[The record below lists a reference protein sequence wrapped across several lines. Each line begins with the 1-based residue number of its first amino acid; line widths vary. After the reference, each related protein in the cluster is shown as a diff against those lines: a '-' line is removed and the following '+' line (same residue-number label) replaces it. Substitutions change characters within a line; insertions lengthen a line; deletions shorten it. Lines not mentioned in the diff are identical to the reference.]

1 MKITKCLALLFAVAT
16 LSSLTACKK
25 AAEPETM
32 PPTQTVPSETT
43 PVEFYEF
50 INKTGLEELPSYL
63 VLGIGGTGTVPVADT
78 AGNPLTWSSA
88 DTEIASVDASGL
100 VCGLAE
106 GETSLDAVV
115 NGMSTKVLAFVTED
129 PENFLRVE
137 VASIRIP
144 VGLVSEVPGVYW
156 GKKPLIWV
164 SYDLSI
170 VDFPEDGV
178 FRALREGT
186 TKIAVGTEKD
196 YKYINVI
203 VKSADGDDSAT
214 VPMDQ
219 SADETTAPT
228 TGQPDT
234 PAATTKPVDTPT
246 TSTNP
251 TKPTGSNTP
260 TNPTTSTSPTTTTNP
275 TSPTNPT
282 KPTNPTSPTNPTK
295 PTNPTTTEPTK
306 PSATLKI
313 TTSNF
318 TLEVGGSKTVSYS
331 YTGNKSLT
339 WSSSNSKVATVSNG
353 TVKAVSAGNAV
364 ITVSDGSLKS
374 SVSVTVKA
382 QEIKPTE
389 PAASL
394 KITSGNFTLEV
405 GSSKKVSCSYTGNKS
420 LSWSSSNTNV
430 ATVSNGTVKATGA
443 GTAVITVTDGNLNA
457 QITVTVNAPKPAATL
472 KITTGNLTMNVGD
485 SKSISYSYTGNKS
498 LSWSSSNTNAAS
510 VTGGTVKAAGAGTA
524 VITVTDGSLN
534 AQITVTVN
542 APKPVAKLE
551 LSTTSITMYVGETKT
566 IGYTYTGTG
575 MIRFETDFGR
585 VSVDSNGNVTALS
598 VGTDYVY
605 VTDGSM
611 EKCCTIDV
619 KDKETVPTATNIDFD
634 SATGSLGGTYYVG
647 NSLSFVA
654 VVMPSKVDRHVSV
667 SSSNNGVAT
676 VSANHAYGANT
687 VYINF
692 VGEGSVTIT
701 VTSADGCASKSLSFE
716 VKTYEPEIPAN
727 ELTPEQYAR
736 AVVNAMVAAGL
747 EEASGLGG
755 WNLVNVPEG
764 ELTNADAYSLGTNFA
779 ANLYAVGCT
788 QCNCVYIGKDGNN
801 YQFYI
806 QF

>member
-203 VKSADGDDSAT
+203 VKSTDGDDSAT

-219 SADETTAPT
+219 SVDETTAPT

-430 ATVSNGTVKATGA
+430 ANRT
-443 GTAVITVTDGNLNA
+443 
-457 QITVTVNAPKPAATL
+457 
-472 KITTGNLTMNVGD
+472 
-485 SKSISYSYTGNKS
+485 
-498 LSWSSSNTNAAS
+498 
-510 VTGGTVKAAGAGTA
+510 
-524 VITVTDGSLN
+524 
-534 AQITVTVN
+534 
-542 APKPVAKLE
+542 
-551 LSTTSITMYVGETKT
+551 
-566 IGYTYTGTG
+566 
-575 MIRFETDFGR
+575 R
-585 VSVDSNGNVTALS
+585 
-598 VGTDYVY
+598 
-605 VTDGSM
+605 
-611 EKCCTIDV
+611 
-619 KDKETVPTATNIDFD
+619 
-634 SATGSLGGTYYVG
+634 
-647 NSLSFVA
+647 
-654 VVMPSKVDRHVSV
+654 
-667 SSSNNGVAT
+667 
-676 VSANHAYGANT
+676 
-687 VYINF
+687 
-692 VGEGSVTIT
+692 
-701 VTSADGCASKSLSFE
+701 
-716 VKTYEPEIPAN
+716 
-727 ELTPEQYAR
+727 
-736 AVVNAMVAAGL
+736 
-747 EEASGLGG
+747 
-755 WNLVNVPEG
+755 
-764 ELTNADAYSLGTNFA
+764 
-779 ANLYAVGCT
+779 
-788 QCNCVYIGKDGNN
+788 
-801 YQFYI
+801 
-806 QF
+806 

>member
-196 YKYINVI
+196 YKYIDVI

-219 SADETTAPT
+219 SVDETTAPT

-318 TLEVGGSKTVSYS
+318 TLEVGGSKAVSYS

-405 GSSKKVSCSYTGNKS
+405 GSSKKVSCSYTGSKS

-430 ATVSNGTVKATGA
+430 ATVSNGTVKAT
-443 GTAVITVTDGNLNA
+443 
-457 QITVTVNAPKPAATL
+457 
-472 KITTGNLTMNVGD
+472 
-485 SKSISYSYTGNKS
+485 
-498 LSWSSSNTNAAS
+498 
-510 VTGGTVKAAGAGTA
+510 GAGTA

-575 MIRFETDFGR
+575 TIRFETDFGR

-605 VTDGSM
+605 VTDGSL

-619 KDKETVPTATNIDFD
+619 KDKETVSTATNIKLDC
-634 SATGSLGGTYYVG
+634 ATGPLGGTYYVG

-654 VVMPSKVDRHVSV
+654 DVTPSKADRHVSV

-676 VSANHAYGANT
+676 VSANHAYGSNT

-701 VTSADGCASKSLSFE
+701 VTSADGCASNSLSFE

-736 AVVNAMVAAGL
+736 AVVNAMVAAGM

-764 ELTNADAYSLGTNFA
+764 ELTNDSAYSLGTNFA
-779 ANLYAVGCT
+779 SNLYAVGCT
-788 QCNCVYIGKDGNN
+788 QCNCVYIGKDGNK

>member
-196 YKYINVI
+196 YKYIDVI

-219 SADETTAPT
+219 SVDETTAPT

-405 GSSKKVSCSYTGNKS
+405 GSSKKVSCSYTGSKS
-420 LSWSSSNTNV
+420 LTWTSSNTNV
-430 ATVSNGTVKATGA
+430 ATVSNGTVKAVGA
-443 GTAVITVTDGNLNA
+443 GNAIITVSDGSLNS
-457 QITVTVNAPKPAATL
+457 QVSVTVNAPKPAATL

-498 LSWSSSNTNAAS
+498 LSWSSSNTNVAT

-575 MIRFETDFGR
+575 TIRFETDFGR

-598 VGTDYVY
+598 LGTDYVY
-605 VTDGSM
+605 VTDGSL

-619 KDKETVPTATNIDFD
+619 KEKETVSTATNIDFD

-654 VVMPSKVDRHVSV
+654 DVMPSKADRHVSV

-676 VSANHAYGANT
+676 VSANHAYGSNT

-701 VTSADGCASKSLSFE
+701 VTSADGCASNSLSFE
-716 VKTYEPEIPAN
+716 VKTYEPEIPTN

-779 ANLYAVGCT
+779 ANLYSAGCT

>member
-219 SADETTAPT
+219 SVDETTAPT

-282 KPTNPTSPTNPTK
+282 KPTNPTNPTNPTK

-374 SVSVTVKA
+374 SVSVTVKT

-443 GTAVITVTDGNLNA
+443 GTAVITVTDGTLNA
-457 QITVTVNAPKPAATL
+457 QVTVTVNTPKPTEPPKPA
-472 KITTGNLTMNVGD
+472 
-485 SKSISYSYTGNKS
+485 
-498 LSWSSSNTNAAS
+498 
-510 VTGGTVKAAGAGTA
+510 
-524 VITVTDGSLN
+524 
-534 AQITVTVN
+534 
-542 APKPVAKLE
+542 AKLE

-585 VSVDSNGNVTALS
+585 VSVDGSGNVTALS

-605 VTDGSM
+605 VTDGSL

-619 KDKETVPTATNIDFD
+619 KDKETVSTATNIDFD
-634 SATGSLGGTYYVG
+634 SATGPLGGTYYVG

-654 VVMPSKVDRHVSV
+654 DVTPSKADRHVSV

-676 VSANHAYGANT
+676 VSANHAYGSNT

-716 VKTYEPEIPAN
+716 VKTYEPEIPTN

-736 AVVNAMVAAGL
+736 AVVNAMVAAGM

>member
-203 VKSADGDDSAT
+203 VKSADGDDSAI

-219 SADETTAPT
+219 SVDETTAPT

-275 TSPTNPT
+275 ISPTNPT

-430 ATVSNGTVKATGA
+430 ATVSNGTVKA
-443 GTAVITVTDGNLNA
+443 
-457 QITVTVNAPKPAATL
+457 
-472 KITTGNLTMNVGD
+472 
-485 SKSISYSYTGNKS
+485 S
-498 LSWSSSNTNAAS
+498 
-510 VTGGTVKAAGAGTA
+510 GAGTA

-619 KDKETVPTATNIDFD
+619 KDKETVSTATNIKFD
-634 SATGSLGGTYYVG
+634 CATGPLGGTYYVG
-647 NSLSFVA
+647 NSLSFDA
-654 VVMPSKVDRHVSV
+654 VVKPNEADRHVSV

-701 VTSADGCASKSLSFE
+701 VTSADGCASNSLSFE
-716 VKTYEPEIPAN
+716 VKTYEPEIPTN

-779 ANLYAVGCT
+779 ANLYSTGRT

>member
-196 YKYINVI
+196 YKYIDVI

-219 SADETTAPT
+219 SVDETTAPT

-251 TKPTGSNTP
+251 TKPTGSNT
-260 TNPTTSTSPTTTTNP
+260 
-275 TSPTNPT
+275 
-282 KPTNPTSPTNPTK
+282 PTNPTSPTNPTK

-430 ATVSNGTVKATGA
+430 ANRT
-443 GTAVITVTDGNLNA
+443 
-457 QITVTVNAPKPAATL
+457 
-472 KITTGNLTMNVGD
+472 
-485 SKSISYSYTGNKS
+485 
-498 LSWSSSNTNAAS
+498 
-510 VTGGTVKAAGAGTA
+510 
-524 VITVTDGSLN
+524 
-534 AQITVTVN
+534 
-542 APKPVAKLE
+542 
-551 LSTTSITMYVGETKT
+551 
-566 IGYTYTGTG
+566 
-575 MIRFETDFGR
+575 R
-585 VSVDSNGNVTALS
+585 
-598 VGTDYVY
+598 
-605 VTDGSM
+605 
-611 EKCCTIDV
+611 
-619 KDKETVPTATNIDFD
+619 
-634 SATGSLGGTYYVG
+634 
-647 NSLSFVA
+647 
-654 VVMPSKVDRHVSV
+654 
-667 SSSNNGVAT
+667 
-676 VSANHAYGANT
+676 
-687 VYINF
+687 
-692 VGEGSVTIT
+692 
-701 VTSADGCASKSLSFE
+701 
-716 VKTYEPEIPAN
+716 
-727 ELTPEQYAR
+727 
-736 AVVNAMVAAGL
+736 
-747 EEASGLGG
+747 
-755 WNLVNVPEG
+755 
-764 ELTNADAYSLGTNFA
+764 
-779 ANLYAVGCT
+779 
-788 QCNCVYIGKDGNN
+788 
-801 YQFYI
+801 
-806 QF
+806 

>member
-1 MKITKCLALLFAVAT
+1 M
-16 LSSLTACKK
+16 
-25 AAEPETM
+25 
-32 PPTQTVPSETT
+32 
-43 PVEFYEF
+43 
-50 INKTGLEELPSYL
+50 
-63 VLGIGGTGTVPVADT
+63 
-78 AGNPLTWSSA
+78 
-88 DTEIASVDASGL
+88 
-100 VCGLAE
+100 
-106 GETSLDAVV
+106 
-115 NGMSTKVLAFVTED
+115 
-129 PENFLRVE
+129 
-137 VASIRIP
+137 
-144 VGLVSEVPGVYW
+144 
-156 GKKPLIWV
+156 
-164 SYDLSI
+164 
-170 VDFPEDGV
+170 
-178 FRALREGT
+178 
-186 TKIAVGTEKD
+186 
-196 YKYINVI
+196 
-203 VKSADGDDSAT
+203 
-214 VPMDQ
+214 
-219 SADETTAPT
+219 DETTAPT

-405 GSSKKVSCSYTGNKS
+405 GSSKKFSCSYTGNKS

-430 ATVSNGTVKATGA
+430 AT
-443 GTAVITVTDGNLNA
+443 
-457 QITVTVNAPKPAATL
+457 
-472 KITTGNLTMNVGD
+472 
-485 SKSISYSYTGNKS
+485 
-498 LSWSSSNTNAAS
+498 

-575 MIRFETDFGR
+575 TIRFETDFGR

-598 VGTDYVY
+598 LGTDYVY
-605 VTDGSM
+605 VTDGSL

-619 KDKETVPTATNIDFD
+619 KDKETVSTATNIKLDC
-634 SATGSLGGTYYVG
+634 ATGPLGGTYYVG
-647 NSLSFVA
+647 NSLSFDA
-654 VVMPSKVDRHVSV
+654 VVKPNEADRHVSV

-676 VSANHAYGANT
+676 VSANLHMVQILY
-687 VYINF
+687 
-692 VGEGSVTIT
+692 
-701 VTSADGCASKSLSFE
+701 TSIL
-716 VKTYEPEIPAN
+716 
-727 ELTPEQYAR
+727 
-736 AVVNAMVAAGL
+736 
-747 EEASGLGG
+747 LGKA
-755 WNLVNVPEG
+755 L
-764 ELTNADAYSLGTNFA
+764 
-779 ANLYAVGCT
+779 
-788 QCNCVYIGKDGNN
+788 
-801 YQFYI
+801 
-806 QF
+806 